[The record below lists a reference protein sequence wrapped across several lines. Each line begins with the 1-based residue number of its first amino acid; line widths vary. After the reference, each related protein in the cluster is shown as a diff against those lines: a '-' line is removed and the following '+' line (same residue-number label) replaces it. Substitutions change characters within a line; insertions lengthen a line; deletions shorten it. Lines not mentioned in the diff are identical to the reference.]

1 MATTRQRIQLR
12 RDTAANWTAA
22 NPILLAGEIG
32 VELDTKR
39 MKLGDGVASWNAL
52 AYFDPQSVNGLPE
65 GGDSGN
71 VLLKTSQANYDAD
84 WLPSLDGG
92 TFN

>member
-12 RDTAANWTAA
+12 RDTAANWSTA
-22 NPILLAGEIG
+22 NPVLLAGEIG

-39 MKLGDGVASWNAL
+39 LKVGDGVASWSAL
-52 AYFDPQSVNGLPE
+52 DYFDPQSINGLPE
-65 GGDSGN
+65 GGDIGN
-71 VLLKTSQANYDAD
+71 VLLKNSQANYEAN
-84 WLPSLDGG
+84 WVSSLDGG